1 MVMGSYWVQSQDLTL
16 DALKKFHRDVA
27 RRETKLLLFS
37 HLQPRLVRVRGQRFS
52 LLSYDDDEI
61 VNWFIP
67 LGDSVGMDYISASS
81 ERWWSIIIIVTTT
94 AAASST
100 RLANALVF
108 GRTIVKFELRQI
120 I

>member
-1 MVMGSYWVQSQDLTL
+1 
-16 DALKKFHRDVA
+16 
-27 RRETKLLLFS
+27 
-37 HLQPRLVRVRGQRFS
+37 
-52 LLSYDDDEI
+52 
-61 VNWFIP
+61 
-67 LGDSVGMDYISASS
+67 MDYISASS